1 MSVALQTA
9 KLGEFVE
16 ILSGFAFD
24 SEQFGD
30 TGDLPV
36 VRIRDVVPGR
46 SSTFFSGDYD
56 PKYILQDGDLLI
68 GMDGEFNRARWSG
81 GKALLNQ
88 RVCRISSSSREL
100 NDAYLYHFLPAALK
114 AIESVTPF
122 VTVKHLSVKSIR
134 DIEIP
139 LPPLKEQQRIAEIL
153 DRAEALRVK
162 RRAALAQ
169 LDALTQ
175 SIFLDLFGD
184 PVVNPK
190 GWTVSKFGS
199 VGTLDRGVS
208 KHRPR
213 NAPELLGGQH
223 PLVQTGEVANCD
235 GYIFA
240 YHSTYSEVG
249 LRQSKMWPA
258 GTLCITI
265 AANIAK
271 TGILTFDACFPDSIV
286 GFRSD
291 EPATVEFVRTWLSF
305 LQKRLEETAPESAQK
320 NINLAILRN
329 LDVPVPPLDHQRE
342 FARCVS
348 AVNKR
353 TAPHWRSWMPSSPP
367 SSTEPFRGNC
377 EESRLTIY

>member
-122 VTVKHLSVKSIR
+122 VTVKHC
-134 DIEIP
+134 
-139 LPPLKEQQRIAEIL
+139 
-153 DRAEALRVK
+153 
-162 RRAALAQ
+162 
-169 LDALTQ
+169 
-175 SIFLDLFGD
+175 GD
-184 PVVNPK
+184 PGPC
-190 GWTVSKFGS
+190 GS
-199 VGTLDRGVS
+199 
-208 KHRPR
+208 
-213 NAPELLGGQH
+213 A
-223 PLVQTGEVANCD
+223 
-235 GYIFA
+235 
-240 YHSTYSEVG
+240 
-249 LRQSKMWPA
+249 
-258 GTLCITI
+258 
-265 AANIAK
+265 
-271 TGILTFDACFPDSIV
+271 
-286 GFRSD
+286 
-291 EPATVEFVRTWLSF
+291 
-305 LQKRLEETAPESAQK
+305 
-320 NINLAILRN
+320 
-329 LDVPVPPLDHQRE
+329 
-342 FARCVS
+342 
-348 AVNKR
+348 
-353 TAPHWRSWMPSSPP
+353 
-367 SSTEPFRGNC
+367 
-377 EESRLTIY
+377 